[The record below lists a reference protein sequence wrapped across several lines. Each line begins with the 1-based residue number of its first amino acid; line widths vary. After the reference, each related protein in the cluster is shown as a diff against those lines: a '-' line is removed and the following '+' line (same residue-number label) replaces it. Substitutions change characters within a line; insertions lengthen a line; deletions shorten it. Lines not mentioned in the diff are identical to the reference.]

1 MGYYVYIIKSL
12 KSGKIYTGISKN
24 PEKRLREHNKG
35 DSKFTK
41 GHRPWVLVYKE
52 FVGDRRK
59 ARLREKELKRSYSKR
74 IKILNNIPG

>member
-1 MGYYVYIIKSL
+1 MSYYVYIIKSL

-24 PEKRLREHNKG
+24 PEKRLKEHNKG

-41 GHRPWVLVYKE
+41 GLRPWVLVYKE
-52 FVGDRRK
+52 FIGDRK
-59 ARLREKELKRSYSKR
+59 QARLKEKEVKRSYSKR

>member
-12 KSGKIYTGISKN
+12 KSGKIYTGITKN

-41 GHRPWVLVYKE
+41 VHRPWILVYKE
-52 FVGDRRK
+52 FVGDRK
-59 ARLREKELKRSYSKR
+59 EARLREKELKRSYSKR

>member
-24 PEKRLREHNKG
+24 PEKRLKEHNKG

-41 GHRPWVLVYKE
+41 GFRPWILVYKE
-52 FVGDRRK
+52 FVGK
-59 ARLREKELKRSYSKR
+59 V
-74 IKILNNIPG
+74 